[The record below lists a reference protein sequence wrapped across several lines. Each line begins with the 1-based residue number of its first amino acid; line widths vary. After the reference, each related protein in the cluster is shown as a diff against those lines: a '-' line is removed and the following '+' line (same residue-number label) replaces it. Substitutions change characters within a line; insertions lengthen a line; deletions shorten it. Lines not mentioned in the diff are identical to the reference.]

1 MQEAREAPTTLCV
14 NRMFSWHH
22 LLVPWNVILPSQVML
37 CYREKLAPKP
47 AAHLPAGA
55 HWAVVQ
61 ELWAQLCT
69 LQGLPEQS

>member
-1 MQEAREAPTTLCV
+1 MKLSTRLCL
-14 NRMFSWHH
+14 NRMFSWHR
-22 LLVPWNVILPSQVML
+22 LLIPWNSISWPSQVML

-47 AAHLPAGA
+47 AAQLLPAEA

-69 LQGLPEQS
+69 LQGLSGQS